1 MLGTSVPTVPM
12 ARIRERGALPS
23 SAVVRPYGRRGIK
36 SKRLQRVL
44 GTAGAR
50 LLGAGVLFLLWH
62 AASGQAGARQLA
74 TESLVL
80 TGDERLLVE
89 EARSHE
95 PEGCFG
101 AADLKWAP
109 LSPRSTGGTYR
120 LWRAEGEA
128 LAPSDVFRVRNKGEE
143 AKALGLLLPSGLLAT
158 TRRPGSAVAPIGR
171 LRVVDAESERGIP
184 NARLLIPGGS
194 ESSSACLLVTDASGS
209 VARALPPWPFAGVVV
224 AAEGYVGGSAVLGP
238 DGVVRLERAHAVV
251 GEVTGSEA
259 RENLTV
265 LAVPRSRPYVAGS
278 APLAVAT
285 TAPDGSFRLRGVPSS
300 TRSILLVVFQ
310 NGALVGLSR
319 YDYSSAR
326 ASVPL
331 ELGSVTTRS
340 RSADVVLRLEGLVD
354 GTPLSDFALGSLAEL
369 RLQRWGSENEWSG
382 ELPAGWYTTVGQTQG
397 FSFLLRGGEHRDLGA
412 IESAETLTVEV
423 LGLDGREGLLVWYE
437 NRCEAPQAATD
448 AVSGAGASRSV
459 MAGSL
464 PVVLWL
470 PGGCRRVYGDVT
482 APGMLTAEF
491 EWSLGAAR
499 HVRARLREG
508 FLLQGTVWDRAERP
522 LAHAVV
528 RAFREETALQGK
540 AVVSAA
546 MGVSAEDGSFE
557 MVVAEEGPYLLAT
570 FLPDHFAPLHRVVVG
585 SEREARET
593 VVEAREGASLFGVVH
608 SRGEVPVPNAEVRW
622 RVVDGDGQM
631 GAGQG
636 TMQSTLTNDRGEFSF
651 PSWHGPRRSFFSA
664 LPAATVE
671 FSVTPRLGETET
683 LTRELEKGRNE
694 VEIVIETGATIEVEL
709 VGGPPEIPTEIRLSR
724 PRVVDLPGLLS
735 GIEPDRESRTVVT
748 AGGAFMFDNVGA
760 GEVSLLAV
768 AEGYSSPELQLS
780 LGVNDFRRVVLEM
793 FPDTSTIEGRI
804 KGIESRPNSQVR
816 AIAST
821 GSLRTADLGAD
832 GRFAF
837 TDLAVGDWRIL
848 LEERGRLLTLADDVS
863 FSVPGSYVYL
873 DLDTGR
879 LPVVSFLSERSG
891 GALIL
896 EEAGVIA
903 SVPVQADGTAII
915 HAPRAGRYT
924 LRYVAGDGA
933 SVYETEITVVGGQQ
947 SVTLESLQRARP
959 PR

>member
-1 MLGTSVPTVPM
+1 MLGTPVPTASV
-12 ARIRERGALPS
+12 AHLRERGAQPS
-23 SAVVRPYGRRGIK
+23 FSMFRSYKPRKIK
-36 SKRLQRVL
+36 R
-44 GTAGAR
+44 R
-50 LLGAGVLFLLWH
+50 LLGAGVVFLLCH
-62 AASGQAGARQLA
+62 AASGQEGERQLA
-74 TESLVL
+74 IESLVL
-80 TGDERLLVE
+80 TGNERLLVE
-89 EARSHE
+89 EARSLE
-95 PEGCFG
+95 RQGCFR
-101 AADLKWAP
+101 ADDVRWAP
-109 LSPRSTGGTYR
+109 LSPRPMGSTYR
-120 LWRAEGEA
+120 LWGKEDGA
-128 LAPSDVFRVRNKGEE
+128 LARSDVFRVRSRGEE
-143 AKALGLLLPSGLLAT
+143 ATALGLLLPSGLLAT
-158 TRRPGSAVAPIGR
+158 TGPAEVAVATTGR

-184 NARLLIPGGS
+184 NARLLLLGKSEGS
-194 ESSSACLLVTDASGS
+194 LACLLVTDPSGS
-209 VARALPPWPFAGVVV
+209 AATPQAGRHFAGAIL
-224 AAEGYVGGSAVLGP
+224 AAEGYVGGFAVPGP

-251 GEVTGSEA
+251 GDVTGPRSQES
-259 RENLTV
+259 LTV
-265 LAVPRSRPYVAGS
+265 LAVPRSRPYLAVA
-278 APLAVAT
+278 APLAVT
-285 TAPDGSFRLRGVPSS
+285 TTGPDGSFRLRGMPSS
-300 TRSILLVVFQ
+300 ARSVLLVILRK
-310 NGALVGLSR
+310 GALVGLTRFDSG
-319 YDYSSAR
+319 SAR
-326 ASVPL
+326 VSVPL
-331 ELGSVTTRS
+331 ELGSVTVRS
-340 RSADVVLRLEGLVD
+340 HSSDVVLRLENFVD
-354 GTPLSDFALGSLAEL
+354 GVPLSEYALGSLAEV
-369 RLQRWGSENEWSG
+369 RLQRWGSEDEWRG
-382 ELPAGWYTTVGQTQG
+382 ELPAGWYTTFGQEQAS
-397 FSFLLRGGEHRDLGA
+397 SFLLRGGERRDLGT
-412 IESAETLTVEV
+412 IESPETLTVEV

-448 AVSGAGASRSV
+448 TVSGAGASRSV
-459 MAGSL
+459 MAGSP

-499 HVRARLREG
+499 QVWARLREG
-508 FLLQGTVWDRAERP
+508 FLLRGTVWDRAERP

-528 RAFREETALQGK
+528 RAFREETAVQGK

-570 FLPDHFAPLHRVVVG
+570 FLPDYFAPLHRVVVG

-593 VVEAREGASLFGVVH
+593 VVEAREGASLLGVVH

-622 RVVDGDGQM
+622 RVVDADGQM

-636 TMQSTLTNDRGEFSF
+636 AMQSTLTNDRGEFSF

-724 PRVVDLPGLLS
+724 PQFVDLPSLLI
-735 GIEPDRESRTVVT
+735 GIEPDRESRRVVT
-748 AGGAFMFDNVGA
+748 AGGTFTFDNVGA
-760 GEVSLLAV
+760 GEVSLLAA
-768 AEGYSSPELQLS
+768 AEGYSSRELQLS
-780 LGVNDFRRVVLEM
+780 LGVNDLRRVVLEM
-793 FPDTSTIEGRI
+793 FPDTSTIEGRVQAR
-804 KGIESRPNSQVR
+804 ESRPNAHVR

-821 GSLRTADLGAD
+821 GSSRTADLGAD

-837 TDLAVGDWRIL
+837 TDLAVGDWRIV

-873 DLDTGR
+873 DLDASR
-879 LPVVSFLSERSG
+879 LPTVSFLSERSG

-947 SVTLESLQRARP
+947 SVTLESFGRANFRN
-959 PR
+959 R